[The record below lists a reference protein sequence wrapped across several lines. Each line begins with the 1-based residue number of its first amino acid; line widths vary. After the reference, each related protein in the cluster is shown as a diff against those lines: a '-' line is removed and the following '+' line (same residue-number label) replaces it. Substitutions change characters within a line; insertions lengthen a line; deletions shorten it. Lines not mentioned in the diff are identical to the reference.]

1 MASSTKDIGIVTFK
15 ATGLTAFAVL
25 EEVSV
30 ATESELI
37 QTEDESGNVLVDD
50 NVFYKKKL
58 TMTAKG
64 TMATA
69 YSAPSIGDSV
79 TVDSVAYKIRDYK
92 ETESKSDKP
101 TFDVTAVHDIIT
113 ANLATV

>member
-1 MASSTKDIGIVTFK
+1 MASSTKKIGIIRFK
-15 ATGLTAFAVL
+15 AMGLTAFAVL

-64 TMATA
+64 TMKEGYTAPKIGATL
-69 YSAPSIGDSV
+69 
-79 TVDSVAYKIRDYK
+79 TVDTVSYVIRDLK

-101 TFDVTAVHDIIT
+101 TFDVTAVYDAPT
-113 ANLATV
+113 PVAE